1 MTCFIENVL
10 KFYFQF
16 LLLAHTN
23 YFILFKKP
31 YYLYLL
37 LLINPNSIGMLP
49 LELSACG
56 NHVWFIVQIFLSLFI
71 SFFNSLFLLYIDA
84 ILNKFIVIIFLLN

>member
-84 ILNKFIVIIFLLN
+84 ILNKFIVISY